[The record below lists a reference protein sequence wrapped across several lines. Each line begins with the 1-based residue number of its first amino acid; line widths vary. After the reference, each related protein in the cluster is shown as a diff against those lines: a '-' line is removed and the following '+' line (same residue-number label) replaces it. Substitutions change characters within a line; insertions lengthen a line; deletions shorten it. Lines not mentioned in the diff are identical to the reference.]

1 VIEKRIESNNN
12 IIIIMYNFD
21 RQFMI
26 TIGERDERDMG
37 RRRFIFFMWTDEW
50 MVVEVVVVANML
62 ACFFCGSCGR
72 RSTVVRIGGLIA
84 HTLSVA

>member
-1 VIEKRIESNNN
+1 
-12 IIIIMYNFD
+12 MYNFD

-62 ACFFCGSCGR
+62 ACFF
-72 RSTVVRIGGLIA
+72 LW
-84 HTLSVA
+84 